1 MLIGEAESLEH
12 FWKDFRTKHHPI
24 TLPVC
29 TSGLDDPT
37 TWGWMC
43 VVVIVGALIVVNG
56 AKAQSRGVY
65 PLGMSATNSGV
76 TPESG
81 FTYSNQLLFYSR
93 NEVKDQNRDTLPIT
107 GSNSVLMDM
116 NSLIW
121 VSTKEFS
128 GGARYSAFATLP
140 VARNDLTSDIN
151 GNISGGSGFADSY
164 YVPLVLGWNKERIG
178 LRILY
183 GFLAPTGRFAAGAS
197 NNVGS
202 GYWTN
207 ALSSGQT
214 FYFTKNKSWAL
225 SAYEMYEFHTTQ
237 EGTGTHPGQ
246 TFDLDYSFTRTFPFT
261 KAFALQ
267 VGAVGYEQRQ
277 TTATT
282 GPAITPEETRER
294 YAVNALGAASNLM
307 FPKRK
312 LNLGVKFFEEF
323 ANRSTFQGFSLQV
336 SGALSF

>member
-1 MLIGEAESLEH
+1 MTARIAPWL
-12 FWKDFRTKHHPI
+12 
-24 TLPVC
+24 
-29 TSGLDDPT
+29 GLSILMAIFAPLA
-37 TWGWMC
+37 G
-43 VVVIVGALIVVNG
+43 
-56 AKAQSRGVY
+56 AQSRGVY
-65 PLGMSATNSGV
+65 PLGMSATNSGI

-93 NEVKDQNRDTLPIT
+93 DEVKDEHGDTLPIT
-107 GSNSVLMDM
+107 GKNSVLMDM

-121 VSTKEFS
+121 VSEKKIL

-140 VARNDLTSDIN
+140 FAKNDLTSDIH
-151 GNISGGSGFADSY
+151 GNISGGGGFADSY
-164 YVPLVLGWNKERIG
+164 YVPFVLGWNKERVG
-178 LRILY
+178 LRVLY

-202 GYWTN
+202 GCWTN

-214 FYFTKNKSWAL
+214 FYLTEGKTLAF

-246 TFDLDYSFTRTFPFT
+246 TFDLDYSLMRTFT
-261 KAFALQ
+261 LSKAVAMQ

-277 TTATT
+277 ITATT
-282 GPAITPEETRER
+282 GQAVTPEESTQR
-294 YAVNALGAASNLM
+294 YSVNALGMASQVT

-312 LNLGVKFFEEF
+312 INLGLKFFEEF
-323 ANRSTFQGFSLQV
+323 ANRSTFQGFSLQASGSV
-336 SGALSF
+336 SF

>member
-1 MLIGEAESLEH
+1 MNPEEN
-12 FWKDFRTKHHPI
+12 
-24 TLPVC
+24 
-29 TSGLDDPT
+29 LDHE
-37 TWGWMC
+37 
-43 VVVIVGALIVVNG
+43 IVVRRCICTAAPSRVWLGILAIVCALFLANESR
-56 AKAQSRGVY
+56 AQSRGVY

-76 TPESG
+76 TPASG

-93 NEVKDQNRDTLPIT
+93 DEVKDQSGNALPIT

-121 VSTKEFS
+121 VSSKELL

-140 VARNDLTSDIN
+140 FATNDLTSDIN

-164 YVPLVLGWNKERIG
+164 YVPFVLGWNKERVAI
-178 LRILY
+178 RTLY

-214 FYFTKNKSWAL
+214 LYLTNDKSWAF
-225 SAYEMYEFHTTQ
+225 SAYEMYEFHTIQ
-237 EGTGTHPGQ
+237 EGTRTHPGQ
-246 TFDLDYSFTRTFPFT
+246 TFDLDYSLTKTLTFSQAPT
-261 KAFALQ
+261 LQ
-267 VGAVGYEQRQ
+267 IGIVGYEQRQ

-282 GPAITPEETRER
+282 GPVITPKETTER
-294 YAVNALGAASNLM
+294 YAVNAFGLASNLT
-307 FPKRK
+307 FPKPRAS
-312 LNLGVKFFEEF
+312 LGVKFFEEF
-323 ANRSTFQGFSLQV
+323 ANRSTFQGLSLQV
-336 SGALSF
+336 SGSIKF